1 MEDAR
6 KSRAYGGRARDGLA
20 ECCPL
25 AMRLDGL
32 WRLLAWTLDREL
44 NGSHAARRGQRGNNQ
59 PRPDVSPTSRRHL
72 QRTRDGD
79 SPTPHQ
85 LAQAHPLSAIG
96 LPGRWLAAPN
106 PTRLPLAEAH
116 QELSKKA
123 PVDVEFPPIPKKSG
137 EHREKALNPTSAHR
151 SLSSLRA
158 NRNHGCS
165 RHSDV
170 SLSPNNC
177 HDALV
182 VAGGICVWAGR
193 SPSPANTTTAGVD
206 SSNLGWS
213 RTGTDR
219 PFPPAPSAESSSP
232 TVSSMPS

>member
-1 MEDAR
+1 MDHTPPAAA
-6 KSRAYGGRARDGLA
+6 SAGTTSPGLTYPPPRAGTCSEPGMATA
-20 ECCPL
+20 PPL
-25 AMRLDGL
+25 
-32 WRLLAWTLDREL
+32 
-44 NGSHAARRGQRGNNQ
+44 
-59 PRPDVSPTSRRHL
+59 TSWPKL
-72 QRTRDGD
+72 F
-79 SPTPHQ
+79 PY
-85 LAQAHPLSAIG
+85 PLSGFQAAG
-96 LPGRWLAAPN
+96 WPPQTLLGCHSPKPTKNCQKSTCGR
-106 PTRLPLAEAH
+106 RI
-116 QELSKKA
+116 
-123 PVDVEFPPIPKKSG
+123 PPIPKKSG